1 MNRTIKFSNIYRKLH
16 GIDLS
21 KGATLIRM
29 EEVQDIRHLPE
40 NFIAYDSVYSDKQGN
55 KKYYPLKKEQ
65 KYLVLYFMDAKGTLF
80 TTIRRWTKE
89 KWSYY
94 FESQGNSFDIKIL

>member
-1 MNRTIKFSNIYRKLH
+1 MYRKLH

-21 KGATLIRM
+21 KGATLIRI
-29 EEVQDIRHLPE
+29 EEIQDIRHLPE
-40 NFIAYDSVYSDKQGN
+40 NFRVYDTVYTDGQGN
-55 KKYYPLKKEQ
+55 EKHYPLKINQ

-89 KWSYY
+89 KWEYY
-94 FESQGNSFDIKIL
+94 FQSQGYSFDIKIL

>member
-1 MNRTIKFSNIYRKLH
+1 MYRKLH

-29 EEVQDIRHLPE
+29 EEIHDIRHLPE
-40 NFIAYDSVYSDKQGN
+40 NFIDYDSVYNDSQGN
-55 KKYYPLKKEQ
+55 KKHYPLKTGQ
-65 KYLVLYFMDAKGTLF
+65 KYLVLYFKDTKGTLF

-89 KWSYY
+89 KYIYY
-94 FESQGNSFDIKIL
+94 FESQGYSFDIEVKG